1 MGQPIK
7 NIVDYE
13 RFFSKE
19 MNDLLTYINEEYL
32 SRFPVKEITTEMFF
46 SAAFTVDTCMIYKLF
61 DCFINSIALTSI
73 QNKLSDLLQ
82 TQTITAIKP
91 GRKIEY
97 SKELKNLFNKSVTEC
112 TENGN
117 DLITSDHVLL
127 ALLNTANG
135 NEYAKVKKIFN
146 EHGINYSV
154 ALDRS
159 KKIHDLADS
168 IDISEFSNN
177 DEEGIQETYDNSEEG
192 TPISIRIMGNP
203 ENLKNLNIPKLL
215 GDFIQ
220 PENSQQ
226 KTQTKEK
233 ASKGSI
239 QYCTNLNDEA
249 REGKI
254 DGIVGRNK
262 EINRIVKILNRRDS
276 NNVLLVGESGCG
288 KTAIVKGLAKKIWEG
303 TAPSAISDSVI
314 LSLNTGEL
322 VAGTRLR
329 GMVETRMT
337 SLYKDIKK
345 RENTILF
352 IDDFHSFFS
361 EKKDDDYNMFAMLL
375 PILQDKDCKVIAA
388 TTYKGYK
395 DSIEKNSEIV
405 SRFNRIQ
412 VEEPTMAEAKEILYE
427 LKSNYEKYH
436 KVIIS
441 EEIVDLI
448 LTLCKKYES
457 HKSLISAALDVMDE
471 IGSKKHVDKQE
482 TKEIL
487 EKRHELENAIV
498 NKNADKIFSL
508 KLDITKLLNTHTD
521 KDSVDEITLDDVYT
535 TFSEYENIPLS
546 RLNVSEKQRISQIDK
561 TLESVIIGQ
570 ENAIKEASRAI
581 KRSKVGLSSHTKP
594 LATFLMVGSTGV
606 GKTLLAKMLAKEIY
620 CDEKNLVRFDMS
632 EYADKT
638 SVNKLIGSSAGYV
651 GYNDGGLLTEAIKS
665 KKHCVLLF
673 DEIEKANEEVFNLF
687 LQIFDEGFL
696 TDNTGQRVDFR
707 DTIIILTSNVGT
719 KIASETR
726 SIGFNKDDSQAK
738 KDVIER
744 ELKRKFP
751 PEFINRLD
759 DIVYFNTLTDEDLSK
774 IINLEL
780 NKLNDRLKEAKYSMK
795 WNDGVI
801 SFILEFISDQKQYGA
816 RPIIRAIQDNIE
828 NKITDMILERDDI
841 GEGYEFNII
850 NDNGLIIK

>member
-19 MNDLLTYINEEYL
+19 MNDLLTYINEDYL
-32 SRFPVKEITTEMFF
+32 KTFPVREITTEMFF
-46 SAAFTVDTCMIYKLF
+46 SAAFTVDTCMLYKLF

-73 QNKLSDLLQ
+73 QTKLSDLLQ
-82 TQTITAIKP
+82 AQTITAIKP

-97 SKELKNLFNKSVTEC
+97 SKELKNLFSKSLTEC

-117 DLITSDHVLL
+117 DYITSDHVLL
-127 ALLNTANG
+127 ALLNMENG
-135 NEYAKVKKIFN
+135 NEYTKVKRIFN

-159 KKIHDLADS
+159 KKIHELTHNLAP
-168 IDISEFSNN
+168 ETAQPFRF
-177 DEEGIQETYDNSEEG
+177 DEDDDA
-192 TPISIRIMGNP
+192 PIAIRIMGDS
-203 ENLKNLNIPKLL
+203 ESLKHLDLPTLL
-215 GDFIQ
+215 SDFIGQEQ
-220 PENSQQ
+220 PV
-226 KTQTKEK
+226 KKAAVKEK
-233 ASKGSI
+233 SNKAAI
-239 QYCTNLNDEA
+239 QYCTNLNEEA
-249 REGKI
+249 KDGKI
-254 DGIVGRNK
+254 DGIIGRDK
-262 EINRIVKILNRRDS
+262 EINRIVQILNRRDS
-276 NNVLLVGESGCG
+276 NNVLLIGESGCG
-288 KTAIVKGLAKKIWEG
+288 KTAIIKGLAKKITEG
-303 TAPSAISDSVI
+303 TAPSAISDNVI

-329 GMVETRMT
+329 GMVESRMT
-337 SLYKDIKK
+337 TLYKDIKK

-352 IDDFHSFFS
+352 IDDFHSYFN
-361 EKKDDDYNMFAMLL
+361 EKKDDDNNLIALLL

-388 TTYKGYK
+388 TTYRGYK
-395 DSIEKNSEIV
+395 NSIEKNAEVV
-405 SRFNRIQ
+405 SRFNKIQ
-412 VEEPTMAEAKEILYE
+412 VEEPTMAETKKILCT
-427 LKSNYEKYH
+427 LKSIYEKYH
-436 KVIIS
+436 NVTIS
-441 EEIVDLI
+441 EEVIGLI
-448 LTLCKKYES
+448 ISLCKKYES
-457 HKSLISAALDVMDE
+457 HKSLISAGLDVIDE
-471 IGSKKHVDKQE
+471 IGAKKHVNKQE
-482 TKEIL
+482 TEDIIEKRSELEKALVNGDTNEIL
-487 EKRHELENAIV
+487 N
-498 NKNADKIFSL
+498 L
-508 KLDITKLLNTHTD
+508 KLEITKLLNTHA
-521 KDSVDEITLDDVYT
+521 DSGTVEEITTDDVYA
-535 TFSEYENIPLS
+535 TFSEYENIPIS
-546 RLNVSEKQRISQIDK
+546 KLNVSEKQQISQIDK
-561 TLESVIIGQ
+561 ILQSVIIGQ
-570 ENAIKEASRAI
+570 DKAIKEVSRAI

-632 EYADKT
+632 EYSDKT

-726 SIGFNKDDSQAK
+726 SLGFNKDDNQAK

-744 ELKRKFP
+744 ELKKKFP

-759 DIVYFNTLTDEDLSK
+759 DIVYFNTLTNDDLRK
-774 IINLEL
+774 IVNLEL
-780 NKLNDRLKEAKYSMK
+780 NKLNERLKEAKYSMK
-795 WNDGVI
+795 WDEEVTT
-801 SFILEFISDQKQYGA
+801 FIFNSISDQKEYGA

-828 NKITDMILERDDI
+828 NRITDIILERDDI
-841 GEGYEFNII
+841 QEGYEFNVTCDGELRIE
-850 NDNGLIIK
+850 